1 MDKKVVVLHYSYKKH
16 STMKNIRIYALLA
29 LLLLVCG
36 VTKAQQWRYL
46 QTGVVEDLYNVCCI
60 DDNTIFVCGQNGVI
74 LKSTNGGDS
83 WVEKYRRAGCQMT
96 EICFA
101 DQNNGY
107 AVCDSTLDDYSHQ
120 WFLVKTC
127 DGGETWNDV
136 GNPVFSWVESYTA
149 LSRQFFRTE
158 MFLNDTDNLVV
169 AVSFDGIYK
178 STDGGLTMRRLDN
191 DFTINETRGIFFED
205 NVGYLLWDDGE
216 DFMSPVER
224 YPGVAQS
231 EDNGETWTLKEDV
244 TNITVGISYAHFYD
258 KNHIRLFGVFQVS
271 EYNCYGLL
279 DTYDGF
285 DSFEMV
291 GGGTYSYFQYYEEY
305 IRAKF
310 TENGWGISMLWEED
324 MPGVG
329 RAVAYTEDDGLS
341 WTFYSGYGLPTY
353 RLYDI
358 DGTDTTFYISCA
370 GGNVLKSRQFT
381 LMGTGENVSQVVTI
395 YPNPATDR
403 VVIEG
408 IEAAEVNV
416 YNALGQ
422 VVKTVLGTNE
432 IDLSGLVDGVYLLRI
447 MDAEKKVYTN
457 RITKR

>member
-1 MDKKVVVLHYSYKKH
+1 
-16 STMKNIRIYALLA
+16 
-29 LLLLVCG
+29 
-36 VTKAQQWRYL
+36 
-46 QTGVVEDLYNVCCI
+46 
-60 DDNTIFVCGQNGVI
+60 
-74 LKSTNGGDS
+74 
-83 WVEKYRRAGCQMT
+83 
-96 EICFA
+96 
-101 DQNNGY
+101 
-107 AVCDSTLDDYSHQ
+107 
-120 WFLVKTC
+120 
-127 DGGETWNDV
+127 
-136 GNPVFSWVESYTA
+136 
-149 LSRQFFRTE
+149 

-216 DFMSPVER
+216 EDFMSPGER

-341 WTFYSGYGLPTY
+341 WTDYSGYGLPTC

-370 GGNVLKSRQFT
+370 DGNVLKNRQFT
-381 LMGTGENVSQVVTI
+381 LMGIGENVSQVVAV

-408 IEAAEVNV
+408 IEAAEVRI
-416 YNALGQ
+416 YNTLGQ
-422 VVKTVLGTNE
+422 VVKTVRGTNE
-432 IDLSGLVDGVYLLRI
+432 IDLSGLVEGVYLLRI
-447 MDAEKKVYTN
+447 TDVDGRSHAARVVVK
-457 RITKR
+457 

>member
-1 MDKKVVVLHYSYKKH
+1 
-16 STMKNIRIYALLA
+16 MKNLKIYTLFA

-46 QTGVVEDLYNVCCI
+46 QTGVAEDLYNVCCI

-74 LKSTNGGDS
+74 LKSTNGGES

-107 AVCDSTLDDYSHQ
+107 AVCDSTLDDYYSHQ

-149 LSRQFFRTE
+149 LSRQFVRTE

-169 AVSFDGIYK
+169 AVSFDGIYR
-178 STDGGLTMRRLDN
+178 STDGGATMRKLDN
-191 DFTINETRGIFFED
+191 DFTINETRGFFFED
-205 NVGYLLWDDGE
+205 NVGYLLWDYGDDDFLYPEERRAGVAKTE
-216 DFMSPVER
+216 DF
-224 YPGVAQS
+224 
-231 EDNGETWTLKEDV
+231 GETWVLRENV
-244 TNITVGISYAHFYD
+244 TDITVGISYAHFYD
-258 KNHIRLFGVFQVS
+258 KNHIRLFGEFQIS
-271 EYNCYGLL
+271 EDDYYGIL

-285 DSFEMV
+285 GSFETV
-291 GGGTYSYFQYYEEY
+291 GGGTYGCMQFAEEY

-370 GGNVLKSRQFT
+370 EGEVLKNRQFT
-381 LMGTGENVSQVVTI
+381 LMGTGENVSQVVAV
-395 YPNPATDR
+395 YPNPAKDR

-408 IEAAEVNV
+408 VKVAEVKV

-422 VVKTVLGTNE
+422 DVKTVKDSNE
-432 IDLSGLVDGVYLLRI
+432 INVAGLPEGVYLLRI
-447 MDAEKKVYTN
+447 ADAEGRSHAARVALKE
-457 RITKR
+457 

>member
-1 MDKKVVVLHYSYKKH
+1 
-16 STMKNIRIYALLA
+16 MKNLKIYTLFA

-46 QTGVVEDLYNVCCI
+46 QTGVAEDLYNVCCI

-74 LKSTNGGDS
+74 LKSTNGGES

-107 AVCDSTLDDYSHQ
+107 AVCDSTLDDYYSHQ

-149 LSRQFFRTE
+149 LSRQFVRTE

-169 AVSFDGIYK
+169 AVSFDGIYR
-178 STDGGLTMRRLDN
+178 STDGGATMRKLDN

-205 NVGYLLWDDGE
+205 NVGYLLWDYGDDDFLYPEERRAGVAKTE
-216 DFMSPVER
+216 DF
-224 YPGVAQS
+224 
-231 EDNGETWTLKEDV
+231 GETWVLRENVADNTE
-244 TNITVGISYAHFYD
+244 GISYAHFYD

-310 TENGWGISMLWEED
+310 TENGWGVSMLWEED

-329 RAVAYTEDDGLS
+329 RAVSYTEDDGLS
-341 WTFYSGYGLPTY
+341 WTNYSGYGLPTY

-370 GGNVLKSRQFT
+370 EGEVLKNRQFT
-381 LMGTGENVSQVVTI
+381 LMGTGENVSQVVAV
-395 YPNPATDR
+395 YPNPAKDR

-408 IEAAEVNV
+408 IEVAEVQV

-422 VVKTVLGTNE
+422 LVKTVKDNNE
-432 IDLSGLVDGVYLLRI
+432 INVESLPEGVYMLRI
-447 MDAEKKVYTN
+447 TDAEGRSHTARLVVKK
-457 RITKR
+457 

>member
-1 MDKKVVVLHYSYKKH
+1 
-16 STMKNIRIYALLA
+16 MKNLKIYTLFA

-46 QTGVVEDLYNVCCI
+46 QTGVAEDLYNVCCI

-74 LKSTNGGDS
+74 LKSTNGGES

-107 AVCDSTLDDYSHQ
+107 AVCDSTLDDYYSHQ

-149 LSRQFFRTE
+149 LSRQFVRTE

-169 AVSFDGIYK
+169 AVSFDGIYR
-178 STDGGLTMRRLDN
+178 STDGGATMRKLDN

-205 NVGYLLWDDGE
+205 NVGYLLWDYGDDDFLYPEERRAGVAKTE
-216 DFMSPVER
+216 DF
-224 YPGVAQS
+224 
-231 EDNGETWTLKEDV
+231 GETWVLRENVADNTE
-244 TNITVGISYAHFYD
+244 GISYAHFYD
-258 KNHIRLFGVFQVS
+258 KNHIRLFGAFQVS
-271 EYNCYGLL
+271 EYNYHEIL

-285 DSFEMV
+285 DSFETV
-291 GGGTYSYFQYYEEY
+291 GVGSYGYFQYYEEY

-310 TENGWGISMLWEED
+310 TENGWGVSMLWEED

-329 RAVAYTEDDGLS
+329 RAVSYTEDDGLS
-341 WTFYSGYGLPTY
+341 WTNYSGYGLPTY

-370 GGNVLKSRQFT
+370 EGEVLKNRQFT
-381 LMGTGENVSQVVTI
+381 LMGTGENVSQVVAV
-395 YPNPATDR
+395 YPNPAKDR

-408 IEAAEVNV
+408 IEVAEVQV

-422 VVKTVLGTNE
+422 LVKTVKDNNE
-432 IDLSGLVDGVYLLRI
+432 INVESLPEGVYMLRI
-447 MDAEKKVYTN
+447 TDAEGRSHTARLVVKK
-457 RITKR
+457 

>member
-1 MDKKVVVLHYSYKKH
+1 
-16 STMKNIRIYALLA
+16 MKNLKIYTLLA

-36 VTKAQQWRYL
+36 VTKAQQWKYL
-46 QTGVVEDLYNVCCI
+46 QTGVAEDLYNVCCI
-60 DDNTIFVCGQNGVI
+60 DDNTIFVCGQNGVM
-74 LKSTNGGDS
+74 LKSTDS
-83 WVEKYRRAGCQMT
+83 GTSWAEKYRRTGCQMT

-101 DQNNGY
+101 DDNNGY

-136 GNPVFSWVESYTA
+136 GNPVFSWIESYTA
-149 LSRQFFRTE
+149 LSRQFVRTE

-205 NVGYLLWDDGE
+205 NVGYLLWDYGEE
-216 DFMSPVER
+216 DFMFPGER

-231 EDNGETWTLKEDV
+231 EDYGETWTLKENV
-244 TNITVGISYAHFYD
+244 TDITEGISYAHFYD

-271 EYNCYGLL
+271 EYDYYGIL

-291 GGGTYSYFQYYEEY
+291 GGGTYYTQFAEEY

-310 TENGWGISMLWEED
+310 TENGWGVSMLWEED

-329 RAVAYTEDDGLS
+329 RAVAYTDDDGLS
-341 WTFYSGYGLPTY
+341 WTFYSGYGLPTC

-370 GGNVLKSRQFT
+370 GGNVLKNRQFT
-381 LMGTGENVSQVVTI
+381 LMGTGENVSQLVAV
-395 YPNPATDR
+395 YPNPAIDR

-408 IEAAEVNV
+408 VKVAEVKV
-416 YNALGQ
+416 YNAFGQ
-422 VVKTVLGTNE
+422 LVKTVKGSNK
-432 IDLSGLVDGVYLLRI
+432 INVKGLSDGVYLLRI
-447 MDAEKKVYTN
+447 VDDDGRSQAARVAV
-457 RITKR
+457 KR

>member
-1 MDKKVVVLHYSYKKH
+1 
-16 STMKNIRIYALLA
+16 MKATKIYTLLA
-29 LLLLVCG
+29 LLLLVYG

-107 AVCDSTLDDYSHQ
+107 AVCDSTLDDYSYQ

-149 LSRQFFRTE
+149 LSRQFVRTE

-216 DFMSPVER
+216 EDFMSPGER

-285 DSFEMV
+285 DSFETV
-291 GGGTYSYFQYYEEY
+291 GGETSGYFQFYEEY

-310 TENGWGISMLWEED
+310 TENGWGVSMLWEED

-329 RAVAYTEDDGLS
+329 RSVAYTEDDGLS

-381 LMGTGENVSQVVTI
+381 LMGTGENVSQVVAV
-395 YPNPATDR
+395 YPNPARDR

-408 IEAAEVNV
+408 IEAVEIQV
-416 YNALGQ
+416 YNTLGR
-422 VVKTVLGTNE
+422 VVKTVRGTNE
-432 IDLSGLVDGVYLLRI
+432 IPVADLPEGVFMLRI
-447 MDAEKKVYTN
+447 MDAEGKVYTN
-457 RITKR
+457 KITKR

>member
-1 MDKKVVVLHYSYKKH
+1 
-16 STMKNIRIYALLA
+16 MKNFRFYILLC
-29 LLLLVCG
+29 LLFAV
-36 VTKAQQWRYL
+36 VTMAKAQQWKKL
-46 QTGVVEDLYNVCCI
+46 HTGVTDDLYDVCCI
-60 DDNTIFVCGQNGVI
+60 DENTIFVCGQNGVI
-74 LKSTNGGDS
+74 LKSTDS
-83 WVEKYRRAGCQMT
+83 GISWEEKYRRTGCRMT

-101 DQNNGY
+101 DNNVGY
-107 AVCDSTLDDYSHQ
+107 AICDTALEDYYSHQ
-120 WFLVKTC
+120 WFLVKTY

-136 GNPVFSWVESYTA
+136 GDSFISWIESY
-149 LSRQFFRTE
+149 SGFDNQFVRAE
-158 MFLNDTDNLVV
+158 MFLNDADNLVV

-216 DFMSPVER
+216 EDFMFPGER

-231 EDNGETWTLKEDV
+231 EDYGETWTLKENVAD
-244 TNITVGISYAHFYD
+244 ITVGISYAHFYD
-258 KNHIRLFGVFQVS
+258 KNHIRLFGEFQIS
-271 EYNCYGLL
+271 EDDYYGIL

-285 DSFEMV
+285 GSFETV
-291 GGGTYSYFQYYEEY
+291 GGGTYYMQFAEEY

-341 WTFYSGYGLPTY
+341 WTFYSGYGLPTF

-370 GGNVLKSRQFT
+370 EGNVLKNRQFT
-381 LMGTGENVSQVVTI
+381 LMGMEENALQTVTV
-395 YPNPATDR
+395 YPNPTNDKII
-403 VVIEG
+403 IEG
-408 IEAAEVNV
+408 IKPTEVQV
-416 YNALGQ
+416 YNTLGQ
-422 VVKTVLGTNE
+422 LVKTIQNSNE
-432 IDLSGLVDGVYLLRI
+432 INVSDLPKGIYMLQVK
-447 MDAEKKVYTN
+447 DACGNRRWAKVAV
-457 RITKR
+457 K